1 MSAQEA
7 SDGAVAA
14 RERWFGTLQAHSRDL
29 IAALDDRARVFYVTP
44 AADRM
49 LGFVPDEHLARNMF
63 ELIHPDDLDAI
74 AAMLVEGTR
83 RAGTA
88 PSVVFRFQTV
98 TGDWRV
104 LEATLTSCLSDPA
117 IKGFM
122 EDAHDVTEQTNSS
135 RAIRTLGQG
144 NQAMVHAIDEDS
156 LLADTCRI
164 NAALGGYRPTWV
176 ALHCSRRQVPVVSST
191 ATASTV
197 ASSTACPTSPTTRLT
212 MLRGPQPLEEVV

>member
-1 MSAQEA
+1 M
-7 SDGAVAA
+7 
-14 RERWFGTLQAHSRDL
+14 
-29 IAALDDRARVFYVTP
+29 FYVTP

-49 LGFVPDEHLARNMF
+49 LGFVPDEHLVRNMF
-63 ELIHPDDLDAI
+63 EMIHPDDLDAI

-122 EDAHDVTEQTNSS
+122 EDAHDVTEQTNLS
-135 RAIRTLGQG
+135 RAIRTLSQG
-144 NQAMVHAIDEDS
+144 NHVLVHAIDEDS
-156 LLADTCRI
+156 LLADTRRT
-164 NAALGGYRPTWV
+164 NAALGGYRVTWV
-176 ALHCSRRQVPVVSST
+176 ALHLSGWQVPVIPSA
-191 ATASTV
+191 ATKSPV
-197 ASSTACPTSPTTRLT
+197 ASSTACPTTPTTRLT
-212 MLRGPQPLEEVV
+212 ILSGPQPPKEVV